1 VSHEITTPSKHSPRH
16 PSTRTTNNTKNGHGA
31 EACRP
36 ERTAQNLRRQE
47 SAFRKVGD
55 VLRFT
60 SAGGFPIRFRS
71 LSEFMQIHLPLRV
84 VVLAA
89 IAVSSPATAQPQIGA
104 DLDEAARIL
113 ISRYATRT
121 ILQDAELD
129 MSRVPALR
137 ADWPTDLKLAL
148 ALDTSSEQQLGLQVD
163 SVKTHLPILSERL
176 KNELYVESWLRNRAA
191 EMRDASLQR
200 STEMLEV
207 RWNESAVARARGAI
221 HARTRLR
228 ASLGETLAGFEQ
240 TFRVAVRNVLSKN
253 PALVPA
259 LSGVKS
265 ESAALAASRNRLM
278 TALTDA
284 EKRLAPQAR

>member
-1 VSHEITTPSKHSPRH
+1 
-16 PSTRTTNNTKNGHGA
+16 
-31 EACRP
+31 
-36 ERTAQNLRRQE
+36 
-47 SAFRKVGD
+47 
-55 VLRFT
+55 
-60 SAGGFPIRFRS
+60 
-71 LSEFMQIHLPLRV
+71 MQIHLPLRV

-89 IAVSSPATAQPQIGA
+89 IAVSSPSTAQPQIGA
-104 DLDEAARIL
+104 DLDEVARIL
-113 ISRYATRT
+113 ISRYVTRT

-129 MSRVPALR
+129 LSRVPALR

-148 ALDTSSEQQLGLQVD
+148 ALDTSSEQQLGLQVE

-176 KNELYVESWLRNRAA
+176 KNELYVESWLRNRVA

-207 RWNESAVARARGAI
+207 RLNESAVAVAVARARGAI

-240 TFRVAVRNVLSKN
+240 AFRVAVRNVLSKN
-253 PALVPA
+253 PALVLA
-259 LSGVKS
+259 LSSVKP
-265 ESAALAASRNRLM
+265 ESAALVASRNKLM